1 MRKIDKLKNYEQA
14 NLRLE
19 QIYLNSKKLMNEDQ
33 QVAYAQSPNPAE
45 KPKSITIEL
54 TNKFKEDMQES
65 SETTNG
71 LKGFAR
77 DSRRIE
83 LYNNGNRY
91 NLEKVGTIPYDV
103 KRDLQFDFWASYRP
117 KANEIY
123 VNQSNSTAKDLEN
136 SMLKDDSIPSTA
148 GIVSKLEPY
157 YYCKFENG
165 FKVGEVDHRGFFKIV
180 EVK

>member
-1 MRKIDKLKNYEQA
+1 MTQEQLRMQMLAGIITESQYKSKL
-14 NLRLE
+14 
-19 QIYLNSKKLMNEDQ
+19 NENE
-33 QVAYAQSPNPAE
+33 SI
-45 KPKSITIEL
+45 KPIGITVEL
-54 TNKFKEDMQES
+54 TNKFKEDMKKYKNTDGNE
-65 SETTNG
+65 
-71 LKGFAR
+71 GFT
-77 DSRRIE
+77 SYGSKIE

-91 NLEKVGTIPYDV
+91 NLVKVGTIPYDV

-148 GIVSKLEPY
+148 GIVSKLTSG

-165 FKVGEVDHRGFFKIV
+165 FKVGEVDHRGYFKIV
-180 EVK
+180 KIG

>member
-1 MRKIDKLKNYEQA
+1 MKEQKNTDG
-14 NLRLE
+14 
-19 QIYLNSKKLMNEDQ
+19 NE
-33 QVAYAQSPNPAE
+33 
-45 KPKSITIEL
+45 
-54 TNKFKEDMQES
+54 
-65 SETTNG
+65 
-71 LKGFAR
+71 GFA
-77 DSRRIE
+77 SHGSKIE

-148 GIVSKLEPY
+148 GIMSKLEPG

-165 FKVGEVDHRGFFKIV
+165 FKVGEVDHRGYFKIV

>member
-1 MRKIDKLKNYEQA
+1 MKHIKLFENFSE
-14 NLRLE
+14 E
-19 QIYLNSKKLMNEDQ
+19 
-33 QVAYAQSPNPAE
+33 E

-54 TNKFKEDMQES
+54 TDKFKEHMQES

-71 LKGFAR
+71 NKGFATGR
-77 DSRRIE
+77 SKIE
-83 LYNNGNRY
+83 LWSNRGQY
-91 NLEKVGTIPYDV
+91 NLVKIGTIPYDI

-117 KANEIY
+117 KADEIY

-148 GIVSKLEPY
+148 GIVSKLEPG

-165 FKVGEVDHRGFFKIV
+165 FKVGEVDHRGYFKIV
-180 EVK
+180 KVN

>member
-1 MRKIDKLKNYEQA
+1 MKYIKLFENFSE
-14 NLRLE
+14 E
-19 QIYLNSKKLMNEDQ
+19 KKPL
-33 QVAYAQSPNPAE
+33 
-45 KPKSITIEL
+45 SITIEL
-54 TNKFKEDMQES
+54 TDEFKKRMKES
-65 SETTNG
+65 KNTDGDEGFTSNG
-71 LKGFAR
+71 SK
-77 DSRRIE
+77 IE
-83 LYNNGNRY
+83 LYNNGTRY

-148 GIVSKLEPY
+148 GIMSKLEPG

-165 FKVGEVDHRGFFKIV
+165 FKVGEVDHRGYFKIV

>member
-1 MRKIDKLKNYEQA
+1 MKYLKLFENFSE
-14 NLRLE
+14 E
-19 QIYLNSKKLMNEDQ
+19 
-33 QVAYAQSPNPAE
+33 E
-45 KPKSITIEL
+45 KPLSITIEL
-54 TNKFKEDMQES
+54 TDEFKKRMKES
-65 SETTNG
+65 KNTDGDEGFTSNG
-71 LKGFAR
+71 SK
-77 DSRRIE
+77 IE
-83 LYNNGNRY
+83 LYNNGTRY

-148 GIVSKLEPY
+148 GIMSKLEPG

-165 FKVGEVDHRGFFKIV
+165 FKVGEVDHRGYFKIV
-180 EVK
+180 KIN